1 MRINSSF
8 ELHSKVITQRA
19 GSFPVPKLAKFPFR
33 APLGLSAS
41 DDELRPEFSHYSN
54 KDVGCLVTMAC
65 MITAGTVA
73 QDTIQWQHEQAKAQE
88 FRVRTTLCRGT
99 DLMSVQQHKTSNL
112 GRRPSRFNPVLASTD
127 AHFSPHDTRWRDEQ
141 PPPFPPRMAS
151 VDDGD

>member
-1 MRINSSF
+1 
-8 ELHSKVITQRA
+8 
-19 GSFPVPKLAKFPFR
+19 
-33 APLGLSAS
+33 
-41 DDELRPEFSHYSN
+41 
-54 KDVGCLVTMAC
+54 MAC
-65 MITAGTVA
+65 TITAGTVA

-141 PPPFPPRMAS
+141 SPPSPRGWRASTTENESGWSLCHKLAMDGECRRGKSPTQPVICYPKLATNVSVLGYGMNSENPRPFR
-151 VDDGD
+151 